1 MSSLAAQYEDVQSP
15 VAAQAIDLHAVI
27 FMTTMA
33 DATIPSSKTKPACL
47 LPMGWS
53 SMAER
58 VLDACAQAGLKKID
72 LVVSDK
78 AELIRAQLGDGAQW
92 GLRLNWHLLK
102 DGHTPY
108 GILRDLAK
116 VRQGR
121 VLVGHAHRWLCADSL
136 VALCKKDQVAIVME
150 PAMRWSGW
158 ASMPW
163 LYVNAISPHA
173 DAVSLEEIML
183 QLQAYGAHM
192 VPVNGSAILDNARSL
207 LQLQCSQLD
216 PSFLSNAPASWIRRP
231 WGLQS
236 PNAHVHLNA
245 EITGPVI
252 IGPNCV
258 IEQRSK
264 IGPHV
269 VLTSNIMVTAGAE
282 IKNSLILDDT
292 YVSGA
297 LSIEDA
303 VVSESRVQHV
313 LWDVQHVI
321 PQQDA
326 LLLPIQKQTNSRN
339 PSSLV
344 GPVLAALLS
353 ILLLPVLVICMLGA
367 ICTRQAWCWHLES
380 YVQASRTDGN
390 FLKSLELRVL
400 KNANPNWCSR
410 FIRTYAAWLDVVQ
423 RRRAW
428 FGVRPRSTGQW
439 YGLRKDWQDLFSQTP
454 IGVWHSPAWIEAGH
468 GNHDEAEAVAD
479 AYFSVANTTRLRA
492 KIFIRDILKIP
503 QRT

>member
-1 MSSLAAQYEDVQSP
+1 MSTLAAQCADVESQ
-15 VAAQAIDLHAVI
+15 VAAKAIDLHAVI
-27 FMTTMA
+27 FMTAMA
-33 DATIPSSKTKPACL
+33 DTTIPTSITKPACL

-58 VLDACAQAGLKKID
+58 MLDACAQAGMKNID
-72 LVVSDK
+72 LVASDN
-78 AELIRAQLGDGAQW
+78 AELICAQLGDGAQW

-116 VRQGR
+116 IRQGR

-136 VALCKKDQVAIVME
+136 VALCEKDQVAIVME
-150 PAMRWSGW
+150 PTMRWSGW

-173 DAVSLEEIML
+173 DALSLEEIML

-192 VPVNGSAILDNARSL
+192 VPAKGAAILDNARSL
-207 LQLQCSQLD
+207 LQLQFSQLD
-216 PSFLSNAPASWIRRP
+216 LSFLSNAPASWIRKP

-236 PNAHVHLNA
+236 PNAHIHSDA

-269 VLTSNIMVTAGAE
+269 VLTRNIMIAAGAE
-282 IKNSLILDDT
+282 VKNSLILDDT
-292 YVSGA
+292 YVSGS

-303 VVSESRVQHV
+303 VVSESCVQHV

-321 PQQDA
+321 PHQDA
-326 LLLPIQKQTNSRN
+326 LLLPIKKQTNGRN

-344 GPVLAALLS
+344 GPILAALLS

-380 YVQASRTDGN
+380 YVQASRTDGD
-390 FLKSLELRVL
+390 FLKFLELRVF
-400 KNANPNWCSR
+400 KNVNPNWCSH
-410 FIRTYAAWLDVVQ
+410 FIRAYATWLDVVQ

-428 FGVRPRSTGQW
+428 FGVRPRSSGQW

-454 IGVWHSPAWIEAGH
+454 IGIWHSPAWIEAEQSD
-468 GNHDEAEAVAD
+468 HDEAEAVAD
-479 AYFSVANTTRLRA
+479 AYFAVANTTSLRVN
-492 KIFIRDILKIP
+492 IFMRDILKIS
-503 QRT
+503 QRP

>member
-1 MSSLAAQYEDVQSP
+1 MSSLAAQYEDAQSQ
-15 VAAQAIDLHAVI
+15 VAAKAIDLHAVI

-58 VLDACAQAGLKKID
+58 VLDACVQAGLKKID

-92 GLRLNWHLLK
+92 GLQLNWHLLK

-116 VRQGR
+116 IRQGR

-136 VALCKKDQVAIVME
+136 VALCKKDQVAVVME

-282 IKNSLILDDT
+282 VKNSLIMDDT

-303 VVSESRVQHV
+303 VVSESCVQHV

-344 GPVLAALLS
+344 GPILAALLS
-353 ILLLPVLVICMLGA
+353 ILLLPVLAICMFGA
-367 ICTRQAWCWHLES
+367 ICTQQAWRWHLES

-400 KNANPNWCSR
+400 KNANPNWYSR
-410 FIRTYAAWLDVVQ
+410 FIRTYAAWLDIVQ

-454 IGVWHSPAWIEAGH
+454 IGIWHCPAWIEAGH
-468 GNHDEAEAVAD
+468 SNHDEAEAVAD

-492 KIFIRDILKIP
+492 KIFIRDILKIA
-503 QRT
+503 QRK